1 MYQRKRNMSRFYFKI
16 NSNYEKQAILLMIPN
31 EGKEGWYF
39 LPVKK
44 LSILLKEIPSKIHGD
59 F

>member
-1 MYQRKRNMSRFYFKI
+1 MSRFYFKI
-16 NSNYEKQAILLMIPN
+16 NSNYEKQAILLMILN

-44 LSILLKEIPSKIHGD
+44 LSTLLKEIPSKIHGD